1 VKEKTSRR
9 RVSRRMAIAS
19 VALMS
24 VAAPAAAS
32 VVIQNFIQGNVTG
45 APACFTKIAGNDS
58 TVYGTVGALAGTGP
72 YVKTDPTTTL
82 VTGGIT
88 YINEKVD
95 IRGFAGDRTK
105 YTDVIR
111 YKNNCTIPLKIS
123 LIPEADPAANPAT
136 SAGWA
141 DMNVRAFITKTGVAV
156 PALPAG
162 VTSVALETDTTNW
175 DQQFSISAAGVVTA
189 PSAVQTVAPGAELQG
204 AFSVDVSTGITAT
217 RTFRY
222 TAQATS

>member
-1 VKEKTSRR
+1 MKEKTSRR

-32 VVIQNFIQGNVTG
+32 VVIQNFIVGNVTG
-45 APACFTKIAGNDS
+45 APACFVKIAGNDS
-58 TVYGTVGALAGTGP
+58 TVYGTAGALAGSGP

-111 YKNNCTIPLKIS
+111 YKNTCTVPVS
-123 LIPEADPAANPAT
+123 VRLIAEADPAANPAVSVSWGT
-136 SAGWA
+136 T
-141 DMNVRAFITKTGVAV
+141 DMNVRAFISKVAA
-156 PALPAG
+156 PALPASLSS
-162 VTSVALETDTTNW
+162 VTLETDTTNW
-175 DQQFSISAAGVVTA
+175 DQQFSISAAGVVVA
-189 PSAVQTVAPGAELQG
+189 AGSAQTVASGAELQG
-204 AFSVDVSTGITAT
+204 AFSVDVSTGVTAT

-222 TAQATS
+222 TAQATA